1 MIESVALENFKC
13 YREQPFPLGNLT
25 VFCGSNSSGKSTV
38 IQAFLLYYQN
48 MINGNIGQNR
58 IDFMGDFIN
67 LGALEDVQCKKPKS
81 KYLKV
86 KVGKSSLIIDCE
98 KFNGSDYSVELE
110 EDVELENELLNKSF
124 VYISADRYGPK
135 NSSNIKFSRA
145 IFDVGIY
152 GQYAFSEFDRLRDT
166 NVINKNL
173 ARNIT
178 GEDKENYTVGEVL
191 NSAMKKICPDF
202 HINTQKIAEMDKV
215 TTKYSTVMGG
225 EVRPSN
231 VGFGFS
237 CMFPIVL
244 SGVCLAP
251 GSTLIVENPEVHL
264 HPNAQSHL
272 AQFLSSVALSGVQ
285 ILIETHSDHIVNGI
299 RVFTKHHPDFSGKTV
314 INSISRG
321 FEAIDPK
328 LNHIKLDKHGRFDSI
343 EEGFFD
349 QIQKDLMELF

>member
-1 MIESVALENFKC
+1 MIESVELENFKC
-13 YREQPFPLGNLT
+13 YRSQPFPLSKLT

-48 MINGNIGQNR
+48 MINGNIGRKR
-58 IDFMGDFIN
+58 IDFMGELIN
-67 LGALEDVQCKKPKS
+67 LGALEDVQCKKPGS
-81 KYLKV
+81 KFLKV
-86 KVGKSSLIIDCE
+86 KIGKSSLVIDCE
-98 KFNGSDYSVELE
+98 KFADSDYSVALE
-110 EDVELENELLNKSF
+110 DDVELENELLDKGF

-135 NSSNIKFSRA
+135 NSSDIKFSRA
-145 IFDVGIY
+145 AFDVGIY

-173 ARNIT
+173 ARDIT
-178 GEDKENYTVGEVL
+178 GEDKESYTVGEVL

-202 HINTQKIAEMDKV
+202 HIDTKKVAEMDKV
-215 TTKYSTVMGG
+215 TTKYSSVMGG
-225 EVRPSN
+225 RIRPSN

-251 GSTLIVENPEVHL
+251 GSILIVENPEVHL
-264 HPNAQSHL
+264 HPNAQSQL
-272 AQFLSSVALSGVQ
+272 AQFLSYVSRNGVQ
-285 ILIETHSDHIVNGI
+285 ILIETHSDHIINGI
-299 RVFTKHHPDFSGKTV
+299 RVFTKHHPDFSGKAV
-314 INSISRG
+314 INSISRKS
-321 FEAIDPK
+321 EAIDPK
-328 LNHIKLDKHGRFDSI
+328 INNIKLDKHGRFDSI